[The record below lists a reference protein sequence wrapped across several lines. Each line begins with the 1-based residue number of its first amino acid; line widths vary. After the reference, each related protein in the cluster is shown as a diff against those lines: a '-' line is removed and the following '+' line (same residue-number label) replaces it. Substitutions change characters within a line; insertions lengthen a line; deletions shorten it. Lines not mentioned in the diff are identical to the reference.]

1 MVELCKTG
9 KHAASTVDTVCDTPC
24 SFKNLNSDRLNS
36 KQLNTNESLKVTWR
50 LGKHRQTDGRTQCNT

>member
-36 KQLNTNESLKVTWR
+36 KQLNTNESLKVT
-50 LGKHRQTDGRTQCNT
+50 